1 MLSDAAA
8 SIERLPVIIPPRAQA
23 SRRCETQATLSGK
36 PQAELAF
43 RSLGPFRA
51 LHEPDCRRRDEERP
65 FRSEQKTGNNQND
78 YLTGK
83 APYKSCELSV
93 PGRRCG
99 RPFADRHGSVE
110 SLPFDD
116 NRFDKALAINSMQ
129 YWPQAVAG
137 LRELQRVMKA
147 DGRIALGFS
156 PYSGQPNKGLPET
169 LTAAGF
175 RQAHVV
181 ESDKGFSALA
191 TK

>member
-1 MLSDAAA
+1 MPTERMGPPPGASPPMRMTASWSGSKRTCRIQVCLWREAAPQMAAPLGLYQGQVLSDAAV

-43 RSLGPFRA
+43 RSLDPFRA

-99 RPFADRHGSVE
+99 RPFADRARAVQPLKIGAAR
-110 SLPFDD
+110 PC
-116 NRFDKALAINSMQ
+116 LAQ
-129 YWPQAVAG
+129 
-137 LRELQRVMKA
+137 L
-147 DGRIALGFS
+147 
-156 PYSGQPNKGLPET
+156 T
-169 LTAAGF
+169 L
-175 RQAHVV
+175 
-181 ESDKGFSALA
+181 EPLLI
-191 TK
+191 